1 MPQRFTVRLKMKDCP
16 TKGAIGKRR
25 RAAEGTPSTAA
36 AAPQVQAKEHA
47 TRRRCARPTL
57 AGFHVVGTERAHGV
71 DLVLVHV
78 DDPALV
84 RSVLCGWLAN
94 RANFNFQR
102 HSGEHVGAK
111 LRDLA
116 APPKEG
122 EKEKS
127 TELLFWVL
135 AKNPAVLGESAF
147 SAGKA
152 AGGLLAFR
160 RRQERRG
167 VRDVDLLAIMACRC
181 RGQQR
186 RYGGLAAT
194 LVEALKPMVGGGTI
208 HVSNGPCL
216 GLHTVPF
223 YLKLGFNPS
232 PDMLKLKALYDGDV
246 EYVKGSEN
254 IEMWWHRAAV
264 FDEAGGAYLEGL
276 VAQKRNSV

>member
-1 MPQRFTVRLKMKDCP
+1 MPQRFTVRLKMKDYP
-16 TKGAIGKRR
+16 IQDAIRKRQPRAKG
-25 RAAEGTPSTAA
+25 TSSTANTN
-36 AAPQVQAKEHA
+36 QVRAKEHA

-57 AGFHVVGTERAHGV
+57 AGLHVVDTERVHGV

-78 DDPALV
+78 DDPAIV

-94 RANFNFQR
+94 KANLNFQL
-102 HSGEHVGAK
+102 HSGEHIGAK
-111 LRDLA
+111 LRRLA
-116 APPKEG
+116 TRDGEG
-122 EKEKS
+122 DRD

-147 SAGKA
+147 AAGKA

-160 RRQERRG
+160 RHQERRG
-167 VRDVDLLAIMACRC
+167 VRDVDLLAVMACRC

-194 LVEALKPMVGGGTI
+194 LVEALKPMTGDGTI

-232 PDMLKLKALYDGDV
+232 PEMLKLKALYDGDV
-246 EYVKGSEN
+246 EYVKASEN
-254 IEMWWHRAAV
+254 IEMWWNRTAM
-264 FDEAGGAYLEGL
+264 FDEAGAAYLEGL
-276 VAQKRNSV
+276 VTQKKR